1 MPAKPPHPP
10 NADVDGTTTGTFVV
24 DEVLNVAQRERPL
37 VSIVLPAY
45 EEEAILRDH
54 VLVLLEYLK
63 TLNRRYRFEL
73 IIVNDGSR
81 DRTGAIAERLAEEF
95 DGIRV
100 FEHPRNF
107 GLGQALK
114 TGFAQC
120 RGAYVVVL
128 DIDLSYGPEH
138 VAQLLDQITKT
149 GARMVL
155 ASPYMR
161 GGRVIDVPWL
171 RVAFSRVANWFLA
184 RASGERIST
193 MTCMVRAIDGRFL
206 RSLHLRSTGMD
217 VMPEM
222 IHKAKLLR
230 ATIEEIPAE
239 LNWALQNKVG
249 TRRRSSL
256 RIIRQIL
263 ATTVSGFIL
272 RPFTFLLVPG
282 LLLLA
287 FAAYVNAWMVIHFVD
302 AYVELGSTA
311 DATRDSAAAVALAY
325 TRFPHTFIV
334 GLLSLMLAMQ
344 LIGMAMLSLQNKKY
358 FDELF
363 HLGSTLL
370 REGREAELRSAD
382 AQQPPQVTAPPRG
395 PGRAG
400 AQQGGP

>member
-1 MPAKPPHPP
+1 MHSSNPPPPDPAR
-10 NADVDGTTTGTFVV
+10 AASDTTTSGSFPV
-24 DEVLNVAQRERPL
+24 DEILRSAHQGRPL

-45 EEEAILRDH
+45 NEAAVLRDH
-54 VLVLLEYLK
+54 VLELLGYLE
-63 TLNRRYRFEL
+63 TLRNAYRFEL
-73 IIVNDGSR
+73 FIVNDGSR
-81 DRTGAIAERLAEEF
+81 DQTGAIAGQLAAEC

-100 FEHPRNF
+100 IHHPRNF

-120 RGAYVVVL
+120 RGAYVIVL

-138 VAQLLDQITKT
+138 VGMLLERMTRT
-149 GARMVL
+149 GARLVL

-161 GGRVIDVPWL
+161 GGRVVEVPWL
-171 RVAFSRVANWFLA
+171 RVVFSRVANWFLA
-184 RASGERIST
+184 RASGQQIST

-206 RSLHLRSTGMD
+206 RSMHLRSTGMD

-230 ATIEEIPAE
+230 ASIEEVPAE
-239 LNWALQNKVG
+239 LNWQRQNRLG
-249 TRRRSSL
+249 GRRRSSL
-256 RIIRQIL
+256 QVMRQI
-263 ATTVSGFIL
+263 AGTTVSGFIL

-287 FAAYVNAWMVIHFVD
+287 FSAYVNTWMVIHFID
-302 AYVELGSTA
+302 AHAELGA
-311 DATRDSAAAVALAY
+311 MPDAARGMSAAVARAY
-325 TRFPHTFIV
+325 AAYPHTFIV

-344 LIGMAMLSLQNKKY
+344 LIGMAMLSLQNKRY

-370 REGREAELRSAD
+370 REQREAELHRHEGES
-382 AQQPPQVTAPPRG
+382 PQS
-395 PGRAG
+395 
-400 AQQGGP
+400 